1 MAELDCDC
9 QLSRDG
15 VVGAR
20 ERVLMSA
27 LSALVEG
34 VGELYGP
41 DSTASKRLREVQEEV
56 LQGRQWSLLQVCHS
70 SSRPPMSSMLCTC
83 AHHCVCE

>member
-27 LSALVEG
+27 LTALVEG
-34 VGELYGP
+34 VGELYGAK
-41 DSTASKRLREVQEEV
+41 STVSERLREVQEEV
-56 LQGRQWSLLQVCHS
+56 LQGRQWSLLQVYLA
-70 SSRPPMSSMLCTC
+70 SRLTSGPLNSQIDAL
-83 AHHCVCE
+83 

>member
-27 LSALVEG
+27 LTALVEG
-34 VGELYGP
+34 VGELYAP
-41 DSTASKRLREVQEEV
+41 DSTVSERLREVKEEV
-56 LQGRQWSLLQVCHS
+56 LQGRQWSLLQV
-70 SSRPPMSSMLCTC
+70 RLPPDPPLPSDFLRQ
-83 AHHCVCE
+83 AGAL